1 MKLNSFSIIIPCYNC
16 SKTIRSTLDSVFA
29 QAYEF
34 VEVICIN
41 DASTDDT
48 LQILREYKDRITII
62 CNNYNKG
69 QFYSRNI
76 GITLS
81 KNDFVLFIDSDDLL
95 SEDVFIRLN
104 SFIEI
109 SYQEFDVSC
118 FGYVLASS
126 QEKVMPFH
134 SDVLHSLLTVRNYP
148 CVVWN
153 KVYRTSFLKSLVSE
167 FRDSRCNFSEDLYFN
182 IFICNRT
189 KKINFID
196 EVFYVY
202 NDSLG
207 ISTSISK
214 RSYPELKEIYFSAI
228 IAYKAISSD
237 IREKKPTYNK
247 YLPTFKS
254 IFFKRIYNFIF
265 SHTAYCDLKKID
277 NLTKPKKDI
286 LLLILHKSIFF
297 KQKIK
302 YFMRK
307 RDE

>member
-16 SKTIRSTLDSVFA
+16 SKTIRLTLDSVFA
-29 QAYEF
+29 QPYEF

-41 DASTDDT
+41 DDSTDDT
-48 LQILREYKDRITII
+48 LQILQDYKDRITIV
-62 CNNYNKG
+62 CNGYNKG
-69 QFYSRNI
+69 QFYSRNR
-76 GITLS
+76 GIALS
-81 KNDFVLFIDSDDLL
+81 KNDFILFLDSDDLL
-95 SEDVFIRLN
+95 SENIFIRLN
-104 SFIEI
+104 SFIEM
-109 SYQEFDVSC
+109 SYKEFDFAC

-126 QEKVMPFH
+126 QEKVMPSH

-153 KVYRTSFLKSLVSE
+153 KIYRTQFLKSLVLE
-167 FRDSRCNFSEDLYFN
+167 FCDSYCNFAEDLYFN
-182 IFICNRT
+182 IFLCNRA
-189 KKINFID
+189 KKNYFID
-196 EVFYVY
+196 ETFYIY

-214 RSYPELKEIYFSAI
+214 RSYQELEKMYFSAI
-228 IAYKAISSD
+228 IAYKKICSD
-237 IREKKPTYNK
+237 IREKKSTYNK
-247 YLPTFKS
+247 YLSIFKS

-265 SHTAYCDLKKID
+265 SHTEYCDLKKIN

-307 RDE
+307 KI